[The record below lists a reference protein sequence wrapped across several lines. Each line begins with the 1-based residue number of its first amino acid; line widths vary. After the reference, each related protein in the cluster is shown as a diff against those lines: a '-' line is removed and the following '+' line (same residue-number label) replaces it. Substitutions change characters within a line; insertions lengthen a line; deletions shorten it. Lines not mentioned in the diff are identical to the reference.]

1 MVNEQLEEIWQSTLA
16 LIKSSNHFDDANFN
30 TWFKES
36 AQLYDIVDDMAT
48 IVVPYKIHK
57 QVLMENIDF
66 LQEKLSQVVEKPVS
80 IQILL
85 KNEVAQMTPQS
96 VVKRRNDI
104 LFEDDF

>member
-1 MVNEQLEEIWQSTLA
+1 MANMVNEQLEEIWQSTLA

-66 LQEKLSQVVEKPVS
+66 LQEKTFTGCG
-80 IQILL
+80 
-85 KNEVAQMTPQS
+85 KNQYPF
-96 VVKRRNDI
+96 RYY
-104 LFEDDF
+104 